1 MSALRRRLLSVA
13 GAAAAGAAAVTFA
26 ASPALAADTSYYA
39 DTRSSGDYLYKAGTM
54 RFDSTGDWFNACD
67 NWSDGAGVIGYWKVG
82 STGTVHSLYNGGGIG
97 TCATSN
103 QDLAESA
110 TVYIKACLRDDGDVK
125 EDTCSAWVKGY
136 ADGVP

>member
-1 MSALRRRLLSVA
+1 MSNLGRRLLTTAGA
-13 GAAAAGAAAVTFA
+13 GAAAIVLAAT
-26 ASPALAADTSYYA
+26 PALADADTSYYA
-39 DTRSSGDYLYKAGTM
+39 DTVASGSYLSQAGTM
-54 RFDSTGDWFNACD
+54 RFDSLGDKFNACD

-82 STGTVHSLYNGGGIG
+82 SGGTVHSLYNGGGIG

-125 EDTCSAWVKGY
+125 EGTCSAWEKGY
-136 ADGVP
+136 ADGIP